1 MTSAQHPSLAAGRWQ
16 TLSLMEQMANIGSE
30 VERALNWL
38 NKNNPEYSQLA
49 FLRALELLGL
59 TIGDLRQGRRL
70 KEITR
75 VREALLD
82 YFLGDNEFHSTE
94 KAWRAYFYSF
104 AYAAALERDR
114 RAKSS

>member
-1 MTSAQHPSLAAGRWQ
+1 MTNAQHPSLAAGRWQ
-16 TLSLMEQMANIGSE
+16 TLSLVEQMANIGSE

-38 NKNNPEYSQLA
+38 KKNNSEYSQLA
-49 FLRALELLGL
+49 FLRALELLSL
-59 TIGDLRQGRRL
+59 TIVDPRHRLRL

-75 VREALLD
+75 LREVLLD

-104 AYAAALERDR
+104 AYAAALERER
-114 RAKSS
+114 VPKRA